1 MISTVLDTENIIVIR
16 AANIE
21 QGGAEQTINK
31 QTYQVVI
38 SARHVN

>member
-1 MISTVLDTENIIVIR
+1 MRSTVLDTENIIVIR

-31 QTYQVVI
+31 QRYQAVV
-38 SARHVN
+38 SARQVN